1 MKKYDIISYAADFAS
16 FLIRNTDIGNIKEI
30 ILFGS
35 ASRLEADMDSD
46 VDIFINISNKDPK
59 LEKNVKEIKEQFF
72 GSAKYKN
79 YWKLLGITN
88 NINIIVGLLKDWKL
102 ENSIASTG
110 ITLYGKYQR
119 KPLNGKD
126 AVLLVWENVKPD
138 STRVLLNKNILG
150 YKKGSVFYKGLLQ
163 KHDGIKLGK
172 GCILI
177 DASAYN
183 QFIQTF
189 KRLKVAVKIRRV
201 FDYT

>member
-1 MKKYDIISYAADFAS
+1 MKKSDLISYAADFAS
-16 FLIRNTDIGNIKEI
+16 FLIKSINIDNIKEI

-35 ASRLEADMDSD
+35 ASRMEADKDSD
-46 VDIFINISNKDPK
+46 IDIFINVAKKDTK
-59 LEKNVKEIKEQFF
+59 LEKNVKEAKEQFF
-72 GSAKYKN
+72 GSSKYKN
-79 YWKLLGITN
+79 YWKLLGVTN
-88 NINIIVGLLKDWKL
+88 NINIIVGLLEDWEL

-119 KPLNGKD
+119 KPLKGKD

-138 STRVLLNKNILG
+138 STRVLLNKNMFG
-150 YKKGSVFYKGLLQ
+150 YKKGKVFYKGLLQ
-163 KHDGIKLGK
+163 KHEGIKLGK

-177 DASAYN
+177 DAPAYN
-183 QFIQTF
+183 QFIQVF